1 MSGSTDNTIKSKT
14 EKESPKIRAMD
25 NMEEKDQYQK
35 SRCKSNLN
43 FGISNIDYAS
53 TRRASIVDRQYSKTS
68 KEFSPEDDNSKKY
81 FRKLQSKTTLILFGI
96 VLIFL
101 FCNIPR
107 LGVKIFHIYYQGR
120 RVQKHFNACA
130 AAGRYHAPVAIL
142 IMGKNIRI

>member
-1 MSGSTDNTIKSKT
+1 MSGSTDNTMKLKT
-14 EKESPKIRAMD
+14 ERESPKIRAVD
-25 NMEEKDQYQK
+25 NMDEKDQYQTP
-35 SRCKSNLN
+35 RCKSNLN
-43 FGISNIDYAS
+43 FGISNIGYTS

-68 KEFSPEDDNSKKY
+68 TEFRPQHDNSKNY
-81 FRKLQSKTTLILFGI
+81 FRKLQSKSTLILFGI

-107 LGVKIFHIYYQGR
+107 LGVKIFYIYYQGR

-130 AAGRYHAPVAIL
+130 AAGRYHAPVAIV